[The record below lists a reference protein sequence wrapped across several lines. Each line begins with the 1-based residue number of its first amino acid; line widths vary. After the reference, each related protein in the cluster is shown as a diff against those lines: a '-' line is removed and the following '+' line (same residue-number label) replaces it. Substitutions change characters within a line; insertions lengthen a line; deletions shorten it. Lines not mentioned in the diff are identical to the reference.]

1 MVPPSEEENKKD
13 TGDNVLPGIPSPEGD
28 PTTPPTDVP
37 ETSIVPTEIPD
48 TSSVPADEPVDE
60 EVKTDDPSKVE
71 TDKDDS
77 SEAAPVAQPVSVSE
91 EPEESSA
98 ATVDNGELETLKAEN
113 TTLKTENSALKS
125 ELETSKSNATS
136 ASAQTDELQSKIN
149 DLEAQLS
156 SSTKAK
162 DDLNGQLE
170 QAKTD
175 VKSRETEFHQSEQKV
190 LALEKELATTKSE
203 SSSSGNLQDEVK
215 ILKIL
220 LSTGSSALDLYEV
233 LKNHRS
239 LNLRKLAMQSGMAAA
254 ACISLLEGLEK
265 AGIVKFERAGP
276 DDTDPK
282 ITLISSS

>member
-13 TGDNVLPGIPSPEGD
+13 TGDNVLPGIPLPEGD

-60 EVKTDDPSKVE
+60 EVKTDDPSKIE

-77 SEAAPVAQPVSVSE
+77 SEAASV
-91 EPEESSA
+91 

-156 SSTKAK
+156 SSNKAK

-265 AGIVKFERAGP
+265 AGLVKFERAGP

-282 ITLISSS
+282 ITLISLS